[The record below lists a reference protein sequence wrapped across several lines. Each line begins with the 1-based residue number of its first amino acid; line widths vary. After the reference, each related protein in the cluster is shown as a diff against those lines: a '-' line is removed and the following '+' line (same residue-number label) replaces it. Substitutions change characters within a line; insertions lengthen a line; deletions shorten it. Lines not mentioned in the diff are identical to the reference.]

1 MCTDKDKL
9 TLSAYD
15 IQSEKKTSSTSEK
28 KKNHGMVMLVSMNNV
43 KNYAL
48 QPLNVCEQHSK

>member
-15 IQSEKKTSSTSEK
+15 IQSKKKTSSTSEK

-48 QPLNVCEQHSK
+48 QPLNTRS